1 MVLKNCKACDNK
13 HHGPWGSMCLFVKA
27 AKEKCLELKV
37 SEDEFRLHLDFT
49 DMEKYDSGAVDDE
62 EDEEV
67 NQAMLKD
74 LVRINRQQQARVDK
88 LVELFEKTSI
98 APPLSLSTTIPV
110 GGGVPFSI
118 AAGGAPVSR
127 VGLPAKTSPPPT
139 THATLPGVTS
149 GPSPATVGLG
159 HSVTVH
165 AVGAGLSTAP
175 ALSHHHAPGVSSMS
189 SPSTYS
195 YTSVHPGYPIASHAA
210 GGVHPAGGFHSPPA
224 MGMPYSSHPVGLPSI
239 PVSLGSTAHPM
250 SGSPASVLHSP
261 LTPALGH
268 LLGDTD
274 TSTRGIQL
282 RPEFHVQHIMNNV
295 PIRSINYKSM
305 SYYELMLGMAE
316 VAKFLYHSGGD
327 IASYLGHMI
336 FVARQ
341 AQLDA
346 FVDSTFVQYDHILID
361 AVLDGDI
368 PTFLA
373 GYPLAQS
380 MCFHSA
386 NHKNVQKSKM
396 KWPGSKKPK
405 VGISSEICYN
415 FNFKTCDGCERIHA
429 CKNCKGNHR
438 APVCPKE
445 KSSL

>member
-1 MVLKNCKACDNK
+1 MVLKNCKACENK
-13 HHGPWGSMCLFVKA
+13 HHGPWGSMCVFVKA
-27 AKEKCLELKV
+27 AKQKCVELKV
-37 SEDEFRLHLDFT
+37 SEEEFRLHLDFT
-49 DMEKYDSGAVDDE
+49 DMEKYDSGALDDS

-74 LVRINRQQQARVDK
+74 LVRINKQQQARVDR
-88 LVELFEKTSI
+88 LVDLFEKTSI
-98 APPLSLSTTIPV
+98 SPPASAVPTFPP
-110 GGGVPFSI
+110 GGGVPFSV
-118 AAGGAPVSR
+118 AGGVVPASH

-139 THATLPGVTS
+139 THATLPLVTS
-149 GPSPATVGLG
+149 APSPVTGVSGY
-159 HSVTVH
+159 SVT
-165 AVGAGLSTAP
+165 GAGVSMAP
-175 ALSHHHAPGVSSMS
+175 AVSHHHVPGVSSMS

-195 YTSVHPGYPIASHAA
+195 YTSMLPGHSIVSHTS
-210 GGVHPAGGFHSPPA
+210 GGIHSTGGIHAPVSS
-224 MGMPYSSHPVGLPSI
+224 GMPYVSHPGGIPSI

-250 SGSPASVLHSP
+250 PGSPASVLHSP

-268 LLGDTD
+268 LLGDAD

-295 PIRSINYKSM
+295 PIRSINYKSL
-305 SYYELMLGMAE
+305 SYYELMLGMAK

-368 PTFLA
+368 PTFVA

-386 NHKNVQKSKM
+386 NHKNVQKNKV
-396 KWPGSKKPK
+396 KWPGSKKAK
-405 VGISSEICYN
+405 GGISSEICYN
-415 FNFKTCDGCERIHA
+415 FNFKTCEGCERIHA

-438 APVCPKE
+438 APVCPKD
-445 KSSL
+445 KSPQ